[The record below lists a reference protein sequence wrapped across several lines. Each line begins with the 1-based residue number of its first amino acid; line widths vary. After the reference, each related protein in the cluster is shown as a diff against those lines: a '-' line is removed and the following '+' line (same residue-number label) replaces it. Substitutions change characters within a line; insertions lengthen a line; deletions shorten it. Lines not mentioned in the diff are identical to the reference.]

1 MAKNK
6 KIDQEK
12 LNEFFEETKG
22 LTNDVQDDQ
31 GDTPKKVEPKLTP
44 KPFQCP
50 SCHKALSSR
59 KEPCKHC
66 GYKGY
71 IPMSDDQIKKTRFIL
86 FIVILAV
93 AIVVY
98 ILTR

>member
-6 KIDQEK
+6 KEEQEK
-12 LNEFFEETKG
+12 IKEFFEETQELKIE
-22 LTNDVQDDQ
+22 NKDDSISME
-31 GDTPKKVEPKLTP
+31 KKIETKSFS
-44 KPFQCP
+44 KPYQCP
-50 SCHKALSSR
+50 SCHKSLVSR

-71 IPMSDDQIKKTRFIL
+71 IPMSDEQIKRIRFIL
-86 FIVILAV
+86 FFVILAI

-98 ILTR
+98 IVTR